1 MLFSIAPTLFADINH
16 SDYLFTQPGSNR
28 DQEIPLDFTLIA
40 MWKNSAE
47 DIYIRDIDSRFW
59 KIGRKLP
66 QVDHNVNIEAKYMSK
81 NYTLHIKN
89 DCLSKVS
96 GKIQEIIDHRILTK
110 NILSLC
116 DFFNLDPMTA
126 TVARKNLHHV
136 HSGKRE
142 KSVPH
147 FKVLEEE
154 KLIASSNEA
163 VIVFYC
169 KSKEAFM
176 PLCFKDTESPSSFK
190 CADEIY
196 HLMAYVSID
205 TTGTGDATH
214 YVRFDKNNLKFESKD
229 HHISP
234 YTTLPHAPSV
244 ESKCYVWMYIA
255 ESCNDQIKMSSL
267 ENSVTYITQDFD
279 PIVKRFPGT
288 RPFTTANLVTVVL
301 DDRGIVVKDPTPDS
315 LIANTLDTPQIFVE
329 IVNRSGK
336 DRKYN
341 YVENTHPDYFLM
353 AILQQYTN
361 KSRQGSNIVQKIWF
375 RGKKEEEF
383 INVPSCTGES
393 SLQWSSVS
401 KNIPSTGVVFV
412 YRLDESR

>member
-1 MLFSIAPTLFADINH
+1 LV
-16 SDYLFTQPGSNR
+16 
-28 DQEIPLDFTLIA
+28 
-40 MWKNSAE
+40 KNSGE
-47 DIYIRDIDSRFW
+47 DIYIREPSFESRFW
-59 KIGRKLP
+59 IINRKVP
-66 QVDHNVNIEAKYMSK
+66 KGVVNISPKYNSK
-81 NYTLHIKN
+81 NHTMHIKRE
-89 DCLSKVS
+89 CLSKHRVS
-96 GKIQEIIDHRILTK
+96 RKIQEIIDFRTLTL
-110 NILSLC
+110 NIKSLC
-116 DFFNLDPMTA
+116 EFFNLDPMTA

-136 HSGKRE
+136 QSGKRE
-142 KSVPH
+142 KSVPP
-147 FKVLEEE
+147 FNDLEKEN
-154 KLIASSNEA
+154 LIASNEA
-163 VIVFYC
+163 VLVFYC
-169 KSKEAFM
+169 KSEEAFM
-176 PLCFKDTESPSSFK
+176 PLGFKDTKSPSSFK

-229 HHISP
+229 HRISP

-255 ESCNDQIKMSSL
+255 ESCNDQIKISSL

-301 DDRGIVVKDPTPDS
+301 HDRGIVVRDPTPDS
-315 LIANTLDTPQIFVE
+315 LIANTSDPPQIFVE

-336 DRKYN
+336 DRKYD
-341 YVENTHPDYFLM
+341 YLEKTYPDYFLM
-353 AILQQYTN
+353 AILQQHTN
-361 KSRQGSNIVQKIWF
+361 KSRQGSNNVRKIWF
-375 RGKKEEEF
+375 RSKKEEEF
-383 INVPSCTGES
+383 INVPSTGES
-393 SLQWSSVS
+393 PLQWSSVS